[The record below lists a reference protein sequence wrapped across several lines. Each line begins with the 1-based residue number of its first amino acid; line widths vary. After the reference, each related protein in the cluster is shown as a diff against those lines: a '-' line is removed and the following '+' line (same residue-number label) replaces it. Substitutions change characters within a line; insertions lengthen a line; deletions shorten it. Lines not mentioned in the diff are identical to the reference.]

1 MLTCQDH
8 IVLIEAGQSPYKE
21 MYNLPGGGIEFGE
34 TPEEALT
41 RELAEEAGLTDLSQP
56 NLVGALSQVER
67 HPDQG
72 DAEIHLLGIL
82 FRVELDSRMPVK
94 EEPDGHDSLAARW
107 IDQRDLD
114 RLTIGRFAQQ
124 GIDN

>member
-1 MLTCQDH
+1 M
-8 IVLIEAGQSPYKE
+8 
-21 MYNLPGGGIEFGE
+21 PGDPFSVQWNIEFGE

-41 RELAEEAGLTDLSQP
+41 RELAEEAGLTALSQP

-67 HPDQG
+67 HPDQD

-94 EEPDGHDSLAARW
+94 EEPDGHDTLAARW
-107 IDQRDLD
+107 IDRRDLD